1 MGQHAK
7 KSQATPQTETGEAG
21 EKALNDSSVKPL
33 GARLKAAILAM
44 PRGTHLLLFV
54 ICLILG
60 IALVTQVRAQRTDP
74 LTSLSQEELVELLDN
89 LSVQEQ
95 NLRVERGKLESQV
108 SQLEDESQKEEAAAN
123 AAKKAEEQAK
133 INSGQVAVHGPG
145 IEMIIS
151 DPTHS

>member
-7 KSQATPQTETGEAG
+7 KSQATPRTETGEAG
-21 EKALNDSSVKPL
+21 EKALNASSVKPL
-33 GARLKAAILAM
+33 GMRLKAAILAM

-108 SQLEDESQKEEAAAN
+108 SQLEDESQ
-123 AAKKAEEQAK
+123 
-133 INSGQVAVHGPG
+133 
-145 IEMIIS
+145 
-151 DPTHS
+151 

>member
-33 GARLKAAILAM
+33 GMRLKAAILAM

-108 SQLEDESQKEEAAAN
+108 SQLEDESQK
-123 AAKKAEEQAK
+123 KKPQRMLRRK
-133 INSGQVAVHGPG
+133 LKSRQKLIPG
-145 IEMIIS
+145 RSPSMVLGLRW
-151 DPTHS
+151 

>member
-7 KSQATPQTETGEAG
+7 KTQATAHAQMGEAG
-21 EKALNDSSVKPL
+21 EKALNDSSAKPL

-108 SQLEDESQKEEAAAN
+108 SQLEDESQKERPQRMLRR
-123 AAKKAEEQAK
+123 KLKSRQK
-133 INSGQVAVHGPG
+133 LTQGRSLSMVLGSQ
-145 IEMIIS
+145 
-151 DPTHS
+151 